1 MLTFFIFPSVVFRIN
16 ALMNFYFDLFGH
28 VDGVLGEL
36 ILSKLSALF
45 KATLGDAVQGK
56 DEPREKRD
64 TDPRGVLAG

>member
-1 MLTFFIFPSVVFRIN
+1 
-16 ALMNFYFDLFGH
+16 MNFYFDLFGH